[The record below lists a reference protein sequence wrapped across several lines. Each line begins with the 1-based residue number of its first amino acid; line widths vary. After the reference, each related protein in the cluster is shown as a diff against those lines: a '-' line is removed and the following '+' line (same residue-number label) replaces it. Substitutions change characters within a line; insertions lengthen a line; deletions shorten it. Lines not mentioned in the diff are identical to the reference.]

1 MKTKRVQKVDTFSTK
16 QKGKMSAVF
25 HISKQKNFVN
35 YVHVNICIKLCY
47 NLIENKF

>member
-1 MKTKRVQKVDTFSTK
+1 
-16 QKGKMSAVF
+16 MSAVF

-47 NLIENKF
+47 RLAYTSPEKTINIYAK